1 MSKLVYGT
9 HEYETVKAEILSKW
23 AVTPTENFD
32 VKSAVRGRIDYLK
45 NFLRKTGQKGYVL
58 GISGGV
64 DSSTVGRLA
73 QIACEEL
80 RAEGYD
86 AKFIAM
92 RLPAGVQFDEEDAQK
107 ALKFINPDMT
117 LTVNVGE
124 ASKLISTQCSDELN
138 KNNVSLS
145 AESKDF
151 HSGNVKARMR
161 MLSQYFVAGSN
172 QMLVL
177 SSDHISENILSFVTK
192 FGDSAVDLIVLSSE
206 TPGKGVNKRQVR
218 LIAKELGAP
227 EIVYKKVP
235 TADLESLKQGIPD
248 HIAMGLSSYDVLDDF
263 IEGKYC
269 PPEDEVVIVNTYNN
283 TRHKRDPIPM
293 YSD

>member
-138 KNNVSLS
+138 KNNVKLT
-145 AESKDF
+145 ESQVDF
-151 HSGNVKARMR
+151 HTGNVKARVR
-161 MLSQYFVAGSN
+161 AISQYFVAGAN
-172 QMLVL
+172 NMLVL
-177 SSDHISENILSFVTK
+177 SSSNPSEEVMGFFTK
-192 FGDSAVDLIVLSSE
+192 YGDGATDLMVLASDS
-206 TPGKGVNKRQVR
+206 GKGVNKRQIR
-218 LIAKELGAP
+218 LMAKELGAP
-227 EIVYKKVP
+227 ESVYVKIP
-235 TADLESLKQGIPD
+235 TADLLENNPGLDDATG
-248 HIAMGLSSYDVLDDF
+248 MGLSSYDVLDDF

-293 YSD
+293 Y

>member
-9 HEYETVKAEILSKW
+9 HEYNAVKEEILSKW
-23 AVTPTENFD
+23 SVTPTENFD
-32 VKSAVRGRIDYLK
+32 VKSAIRGRIDYLK

-80 RAEGYD
+80 RAEGYE

-124 ASKLISTQCSDELN
+124 ASTLLSEAGLTELKNKGVIFNEEKSDFM
-138 KNNVSLS
+138 K
-145 AESKDF
+145 
-151 HSGNVKARMR
+151 GNIKARLR
-161 MLSQYFVAGSN
+161 MTTQYHIAAATQS
-172 QMLVL
+172 LVL
-177 SSDHISENILSFVTK
+177 GTDHASENILSFVTK
-192 FGDSAVDLIVLSSE
+192 WGDMSVDLIVLSSE
-206 TPGKGVNKRQVR
+206 TPNKGVNKRQVR

-227 EIVYKKVP
+227 QGVYMKVA
-235 TADLESLKQGIPD
+235 TADLEENVGKVGLPD
-248 HIAMGLSSYDVLDDF
+248 HIGMGLSSYDVLDDF

-269 PPEDEVVIVNTYNN
+269 PPKDEEVIVNTYDK

-293 YSD
+293 Y

>member
-1 MSKLVYGT
+1 MSTLIYGT
-9 HEYETVKAEILSKW
+9 PEYETVKAEILSKW

-45 NFLRKTGQKGYVL
+45 NFLRKTCQKGYVL

-80 RAEGYD
+80 RAEGYE

-124 ASKLISTQCSDELN
+124 ASKLIATQCSDELN
-138 KNNVSLS
+138 KNNVKLT
-145 AESKDF
+145 ESQVDF
-151 HSGNVKARMR
+151 HTGNVKARMR

-177 SSDHISENILSFVTK
+177 SSDHPSESILRFYTK
-192 FGDSAVDLIVLSSE
+192 FGDGAADLIILNSE
-206 TPGKGVNKRQVR
+206 HGEGVNKRQIR
-218 LIAKELGAP
+218 LMAKELGAP
-227 EIVYKKVP
+227 ESVYFKIP
-235 TADLESLKQGIPD
+235 TADLEEREGKVGIPD
-248 HIAMGLSSYDVLDDF
+248 YVAMGLSSYDVLDDF

-269 PPEDEVVIVNTYNN
+269 PPEDEEVIVNTYHKN
-283 TRHKRDPIPM
+283 RHKADPIPM
-293 YSD
+293 Y

>member
-80 RAEGYD
+80 RAEGYE

-124 ASKLISTQCSDELN
+124 ASKLASNQVVAELA
-138 KNNVSLS
+138 KNGL
-145 AESKDF
+145 DF
-151 HSGNVKARMR
+151 TPKQIDWHLGNAKSRVR
-161 MLSQYFVAGSN
+161 MLVQYETAGFTQSILLGTDHN
-172 QMLVL
+172 FELVMAFFGKFADQACDCTVL
-177 SSDHISENILSFVTK
+177 SGTNK
-192 FGDSAVDLIVLSSE
+192 
-206 TPGKGVNKRQVR
+206 KGVNKRQVR
-218 LIAKELGAP
+218 LMAKELGAP
-227 EIVYKKVP
+227 ESVYKKP
-235 TADLESLKQGIPD
+235 ATADLEELAEGKFD
-248 HIAMGLSSYDVLDDF
+248 HIGMNISSDDVLDDF
-263 IEGKYC
+263 LEMKYC
-269 PPEDEVVIVNTYNN
+269 PQKDEEVIINTYNN